1 MKKSKVSVTKKKKGR
16 PAIGIGTQIGMR
28 WRDHELTAI
37 DTWRQNQPDELSRIE
52 AIRRLV
58 EIGLSHSPKRGRLS
72 HEARAKASTMAGEI
86 VDQLTDAAAPV
97 EEQEKRKRRLIHG
110 PREFRDVRQDQ
121 AGAKPRPKPG
131 GKTKRL

>member
-1 MKKSKVSVTKKKKGR
+1 MKKSKVSVTKKRIGR

-37 DTWRQNQPDELSRIE
+37 DTWRQNQPDELSRTE

-58 EIGLSHSPKRGRLS
+58 EIGLSHSHKRDRLS
-72 HEARAKASTMAGEI
+72 HEARAKASAMAGEI

-97 EEQEKRKRRLIHG
+97 EEQEKRSATCGKIRPAQSRGQSQGARRSGYDKG
-110 PREFRDVRQDQ
+110 P
-121 AGAKPRPKPG
+121 
-131 GKTKRL
+131 